1 MKRLPVTDPRETPA
15 YSIPEAAGCLCLPA
29 ATLRSWVL
37 GRNYD
42 TAQGTKKFKPLIAIA
57 DDKRRVLSFSNLV
70 EAHVL
75 SSMRRDHGV
84 SLHNV
89 RKSLDY
95 VAQNFESA
103 RPLIDQQ
110 FETDGVNLFVERYG
124 QLVNV
129 SMAGQV
135 AMRELIK
142 QYLRRIDRDKN
153 GLPIKLYPFTR
164 PSENLQQ
171 PQLVQIDPQVSFG
184 RPVLTGTGI
193 RTEIVF
199 ERFLAGEKPADLAN
213 DYGRPEEEIDEAL
226 RYEYGLLAA

>member
-1 MKRLPVTDPRETPA
+1 
-15 YSIPEAAGCLCLPA
+15 
-29 ATLRSWVL
+29 
-37 GRNYD
+37 
-42 TAQGTKKFKPLIAIA
+42 
-57 DDKRRVLSFSNLV
+57 
-70 EAHVL
+70 
-75 SSMRRDHGV
+75 
-84 SLHNV
+84 
-89 RKSLDY
+89 
-95 VAQNFESA
+95 
-103 RPLIDQQ
+103 
-110 FETDGVNLFVERYG
+110 
-124 QLVNV
+124 
-129 SMAGQV
+129 
-135 AMRELIK
+135 MRELIK